1 MGRTVANK
9 VRCVQ
14 RFEPYPAD
22 KLRRS
27 TARNLTAE
35 DPRFLAAWL
44 PPEYVHLFNHKALAK
59 VFRAKL
65 LSAVEHAGLSLP
77 AKLPATWVVDCRCVG
92 DGQKALLYLSRYL
105 YRGVIQGTYS
115 GGSQAARKRGSSA
128 VRLRAVLRRS
138 LSAG

>member
-44 PPEYVHLFNHKALAK
+44 PVKTPLNTYVDAA
-59 VFRAKL
+59 A
-65 LSAVEHAGLSLP
+65 LP
-77 AKLPATWVVDCRCVG
+77 ALRRVRRTLVRHSPRLT
-92 DGQKALLYLSRYL
+92 
-105 YRGVIQGTYS
+105 
-115 GGSQAARKRGSSA
+115 SSA
-128 VRLRAVLRRS
+128 AAD
-138 LSAG
+138 SA